1 MMAKVIF
8 LNVFSEKDPH
18 LNTVEHSDHE
28 PNYLK
33 MRSTFHAQGFYPDKL
48 MVRYTDQGAQL

>member
-1 MMAKVIF
+1 MAKVIF

-18 LNTVEHSDHE
+18 LNTVEHSDRE

-48 MVRYTDQGAQL
+48 IVRCTDRGAQL